1 MLHPLAGQEDGSV
14 EGIAERVA
22 QAGTYAG
29 SQPVA
34 HAFGDPAHQAAVR
47 YTLVEER
54 ADHIV
59 DPPSGLLD
67 DEFRNRV
74 ARQGVIEH
82 QGRENPIVGRG
93 RPCRPVDD
101 LAGGSVETIE
111 HLAGQ
116 GRMRDAPVARPQG
129 PANGAQAELGTAAF
143 VRNGEAIAADGENP
157 LANAPEADA
166 AGPDDDHA
174 PVGTGMRAEIRD
186 GGVARKS
193 DRPERELVVL
203 EALQHTAAIETRHS
217 QAGADRGYRRFGQPR
232 LGDGLG
238 PGLLNSPQTLGQTRR
253 NIGWAGFAQAQD
265 LAIDRNQPCPGVGA
279 TSIYSEVIVHRVLNT
294 PQYMWQD
301 IVKPQC
307 MEMKG
312 RNGHDLPQREAAM
325 PTEDKSRRYDD
336 LDLWS
341 TRDAVQVMLE
351 AQLVAAATVQPQA
364 GAIAAAAEAAAIRLA
379 EPTGRLIYVGAGT
392 SGRLAVQDGVELHP
406 TFGWSPQRMAYLI
419 AGGDAALVSSIEGSE
434 DDTTAGETAMR
445 DLAPTRDDVVVGV
458 AASGTTPYT
467 VAAVREA
474 HARGALTIGIA
485 NNPEATLL
493 EMVAHPIFLD
503 TGAEVVAGSTRMKAG
518 TAQKIALNLFSTA
531 LMVRLGGVYRGR
543 MVGMLVSNA
552 KLQTRAVEMIRDIT
566 GVDRTIAANVL
577 ERANGDIK
585 LAVLI
590 ALGRTLEQAAAALSA
605 ADGNLRIAIGKID
618 AGSTT
623 IQDRGGD
630 LAIKVRKR
638 PGSGPRKRAPRY

>member
-1 MLHPLAGQEDGSV
+1 
-14 EGIAERVA
+14 
-22 QAGTYAG
+22 
-29 SQPVA
+29 
-34 HAFGDPAHQAAVR
+34 
-47 YTLVEER
+47 
-54 ADHIV
+54 
-59 DPPSGLLD
+59 
-67 DEFRNRV
+67 
-74 ARQGVIEH
+74 
-82 QGRENPIVGRG
+82 
-93 RPCRPVDD
+93 
-101 LAGGSVETIE
+101 
-111 HLAGQ
+111 
-116 GRMRDAPVARPQG
+116 
-129 PANGAQAELGTAAF
+129 
-143 VRNGEAIAADGENP
+143 
-157 LANAPEADA
+157 
-166 AGPDDDHA
+166 
-174 PVGTGMRAEIRD
+174 
-186 GGVARKS
+186 
-193 DRPERELVVL
+193 
-203 EALQHTAAIETRHS
+203 
-217 QAGADRGYRRFGQPR
+217 
-232 LGDGLG
+232 
-238 PGLLNSPQTLGQTRR
+238 
-253 NIGWAGFAQAQD
+253 
-265 LAIDRNQPCPGVGA
+265 
-279 TSIYSEVIVHRVLNT
+279 
-294 PQYMWQD
+294 
-301 IVKPQC
+301 

-312 RNGHDLPQREAAM
+312 RNGRDLPQREAAM

-364 GAIAAAAEAAAIRLA
+364 GAIAAAAEAAATRLA

-392 SGRLAVQDGVELHP
+392 SGRLAVQDGVELRP
-406 TFGWSPQRMAYLI
+406 TFGWSRERMAYLI

-434 DDTTAGETAMR
+434 DDTTAGETAMS

-552 KLQTRAVEMIRDIT
+552 KLQTRAVEMIRDIAS
-566 GVDRTIAANVL
+566 VDKTIAANVL

-585 LAVLI
+585 LAVLV

-605 ADGNLRIAIGKID
+605 ADGNLRIAIGEID
-618 AGSTT
+618 AGSAT
-623 IQDRGGD
+623 IQDSGGN
-630 LAIKVRKR
+630 LAVKVRKR